1 MILPF
6 VTSHKYRGLPYMKK
20 TQIGLFLLLL
30 LLPFLCEATG
40 TGFTPGRLLMLVR
53 GSCWVLGPALGRS
66 CGVRGGSGAWGWVPL
81 SQWLL
86 VGLPWVTGVVGLHGW
101 PVEGLL
107 WVAGGGTPTGDQQ
120 WLSPACPQGVSAQAL
135 WAGGGQAANLT
146 WDFWAEQTLHW
157 IQGIPLTQNGTTAL
171 TTLPPISSLQG
182 MSRLQSAH

>member
-1 MILPF
+1 MILSF

-20 TQIGLFLLLL
+20 TQIGLFFLLL
-30 LLPFLCEATG
+30 LLPFLCETTG
-40 TGFTPGRLLMLVR
+40 AGFTPGRLLMLVR

-66 CGVRGGSGAWGWVPL
+66 CGVGGGSAAWGCPSVSDCWWDSHRWPGA
-81 SQWLL
+81 
-86 VGLPWVTGVVGLHGW
+86 VGLRGW

-120 WLSPACPQGVSAQAL
+120 WLSPVCPQGVSAQAL

-157 IQGIPLTQNGTTAL
+157 IQGIPLT
-171 TTLPPISSLQG
+171 
-182 MSRLQSAH
+182 